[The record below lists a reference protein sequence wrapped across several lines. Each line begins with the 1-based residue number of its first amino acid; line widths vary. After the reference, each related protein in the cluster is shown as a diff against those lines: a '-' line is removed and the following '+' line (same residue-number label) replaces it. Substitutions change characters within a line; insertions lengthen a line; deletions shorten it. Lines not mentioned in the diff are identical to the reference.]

1 MRAGAHGPNRA
12 ARVLAQRSANRRAAA
27 GSRATALHSCCAC
40 VVRVRLPTHLL
51 LPQDFKAYA
60 KLRVER
66 MNARVVGLRAKK
78 AKEAAKEA
86 EAAQ

>member
-1 MRAGAHGPNRA
+1 MI
-12 ARVLAQRSANRRAAA
+12 
-27 GSRATALHSCCAC
+27 HSSTQPFLLNPAY
-40 VVRVRLPTHLL
+40 THV
-51 LPQDFKAYA
+51 QDFKAYA